1 METRDAYLD
10 ALGVTQWLPRVP
22 AAPPPPVA
30 VEQVAATVPGVA
42 AASAEAHWLLVDG
55 HAGDPAQ
62 CISAD
67 FSGEVGQLMLAMLR
81 AVQLAPEQVRVVA
94 SGPGLA
100 EAAAVLR
107 PRLLL
112 ALGETAARVLT
123 DSGES
128 LDSLRGSLR
137 YWGSARIP
145 LLASYHPAQLLR
157 EPAHKRKAWEDLKLA
172 RASTPQPGAG

>member
-22 AAPPPPVA
+22 AAP
-30 VEQVAATVPGVA
+30 VEQAAQA
-42 AASAEAHWLLVDG
+42 AAVTAGATATGTVHWLLIDG

-62 CISAD
+62 RISAD

-94 SGPGLA
+94 PGPGLA
-100 EAAAVLR
+100 EVVAALR

-112 ALGETAARVLT
+112 ALGETAARAVA
-123 DSGES
+123 DSHEP
-128 LDSLRGSLR
+128 LDGLRGQLR
-137 YWGSARIP
+137 HWGSARTP
-145 LLASYHPAQLLR
+145 LVASYHPAQLLR

-172 RASTPQPGAG
+172 RASTTQVEAG

>member
-1 METRDAYLD
+1 MEIRDAYLD

-22 AAPPPPVA
+22 AVPTLALA
-30 VEQVAATVPGVA
+30 VEPIPAAVPA
-42 AASAEAHWLLVDG
+42 AAPGSAGVHWLLVDG
-55 HAGDPAQ
+55 HAADPQQ

-94 SGPGLA
+94 AGPGLA
-100 EAAAVLR
+100 EAVAMLR

-112 ALGETAARVLT
+112 ALGETAARALI

-137 YWGSARIP
+137 HWGSARIP

-172 RASTPQPGAG
+172 RASTPQPGGG